1 MQRIHQDI
9 NTFVFL
15 CRKRDNVRQNHIKI
29 QRSCIRW
36 GHSKSLLPPKGFSL
50 RYIISYYQ
58 EYKNMGKA
66 DKFFTRPQWF
76 DMLVGNRKVRRQITE
91 GKSEEE
97 IRAGW
102 QKELEEYKKMR
113 KKYLIYE

>member
-1 MQRIHQDI
+1 MKKVSPAWNLNIAFHYT
-9 NTFVFL
+9 N
-15 CRKRDNVRQNHIKI
+15 
-29 QRSCIRW
+29 
-36 GHSKSLLPPKGFSL
+36 GFG
-50 RYIISYYQ
+50 YYQ

>member
-1 MQRIHQDI
+1 M
-9 NTFVFL
+9 
-15 CRKRDNVRQNHIKI
+15 
-29 QRSCIRW
+29 
-36 GHSKSLLPPKGFSL
+36 KSLLPPKGFSL

-91 GKSEEE
+91 GKDILFSCLYADYFV
-97 IRAGW
+97 ILH
-102 QKELEEYKKMR
+102 KNKN
-113 KKYLIYE
+113 LIEDERTCYH

>member
-1 MQRIHQDI
+1 MYKGQYCYG
-9 NTFVFL
+9 N
-15 CRKRDNVRQNHIKI
+15 NM
-29 QRSCIRW
+29 
-36 GHSKSLLPPKGFSL
+36 KSLLPPKGFSL
-50 RYIISYYQ
+50 RYVISYYQ

-76 DMLVGNRKVRRQITE
+76 DILVGNRKVRKQITE

-113 KKYLIYE
+113 EKYLIYE